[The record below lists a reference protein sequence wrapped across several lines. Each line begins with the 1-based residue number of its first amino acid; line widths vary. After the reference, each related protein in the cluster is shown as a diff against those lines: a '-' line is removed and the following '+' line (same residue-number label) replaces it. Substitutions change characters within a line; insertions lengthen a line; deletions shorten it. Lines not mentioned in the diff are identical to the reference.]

1 MQLASLGFLAGV
13 LISQTLAVL
22 PPKNWS
28 LLIVIL
34 VPLVFRFP
42 AFRVVLC
49 LALGFLYSVFIA
61 HDKLE
66 GQISPALEGHDLV
79 LTGTIASIP
88 DLTHRRSRFL
98 VDVTD
103 LNELPADNRTPTK
116 ATSNGQLPQR
126 VRLTWY
132 RAAPTLHVGQ
142 QWQWIVRL
150 KAPRGFANPGG
161 FDYEGWLFRNNIQAT
176 GYIRDTRTTHS
187 QIRLLG
193 ENNQWAFRLNRFR
206 ESLVDQ
212 LDRALPDNRFSG
224 LVTALLVGHRQGIT
238 TDQWSVLTATGTNH
252 LMAISGLHIGLV
264 AGMVYWLIVRLWR
277 RLPGLALYL
286 AAPRAAA
293 LSALLA
299 ALVYAALA
307 GFTLPT
313 QRAVIMVG
321 IVMLAVWRQR
331 PVNPGQILAIALFA
345 VLLYDPVS
353 VISGSFWLSFGAVAI
368 ILYTMAG
375 RLPVKTWW
383 WKWGRVQWV
392 IAVGLFPL
400 LLFWFQQVPL
410 LSPLANFVAVPWV
423 SFVTVPLTLIGG
435 GTLALWPALAHGLIV
450 LAAGSLA
457 ALWPLL
463 KTLAGLNDALWF
475 SSQPPLWTFLPAL
488 LGILWLLAP
497 RGVPARWL
505 GAVWLLPLAFF
516 PRQHVPDGAVRLT
529 VLDVGQGL
537 ATVIRTAKHV
547 AVYDAGPRY
556 SAQFNAG
563 DAVVVPFLRARGIET
578 IDRLILS
585 HDDRDHTGGY
595 DAIVRQMP
603 VTQVMATANV
613 QWLWP
618 GQAPSGV
625 GLESCV
631 AGEHWS
637 WDGVGFRV
645 LHPGVNF
652 QDARDNNWSCVIQI
666 TTQTDKILL
675 TGDIEQPV
683 EAELVKYFDSD
694 DDNLRA
700 DVLVVP
706 HHGSR
711 SSSSDA
717 FVRAVDPEYA
727 LISAG
732 YKNRY
737 GLPKA
742 DILQRYRDTGAHI
755 LQTDSSGAI
764 SLLLGTGKDVNP
776 VLYRRQS
783 RRYWSNGSH

>member
-1 MQLASLGFLAGV
+1 MQLASLGFLAGI

-49 LALGFLYSVFIA
+49 LVLGFLYSVFIA

-66 GQISPALEGHDLV
+66 GQISPALEGRDLLV
-79 LTGTIASIP
+79 TGTIASIP
-88 DLTHRRSRFL
+88 DSTSHRSRFL

-103 LNELPADNRTPTK
+103 LNELSAANT
-116 ATSNGQLPQR
+116 TSVIHKGELPKR
-126 VRLTWY
+126 IRLTWY
-132 RAAPTLHVGQ
+132 RTAPTLHVGQ
-142 QWQWIVRL
+142 RWQWIVRL

-161 FDYEGWLFRNNIQAT
+161 FDYEGWLFRNNIHAT
-176 GYIRDTRTTHS
+176 GYVRDTRTMRS
-187 QIRLLG
+187 RNRLLG
-193 ENNQWAFRLNRFR
+193 ENHQWFYGLNRFR
-206 ESLVDQ
+206 ESLVDK
-212 LDRALPDNRFSG
+212 LHRALPGNGFGG
-224 LVTALLVGHRQGIT
+224 LVTALLVGHRQDIT
-238 TDQWSVLTATGTNH
+238 TEQWSTLTGTGTNH

-264 AGMVYWLIVRLWR
+264 AGMVYWLMVRLWR
-277 RLPGLALYL
+277 RLPRLVLHL

-293 LSALLA
+293 IFALLA

-313 QRAVIMVG
+313 QRAVIMVS
-321 IVMLAVWRQR
+321 IVMLALWRQR
-331 PVNPGQILAIALFA
+331 PVNPGQVLAIALFA

-368 ILYTMAG
+368 ILYTMSG
-375 RLPVKTWW
+375 RLPMKSWW

-400 LLFWFQQVPL
+400 LLYWFQQVPL

-423 SFVTVPLTLIGG
+423 SFVTVPLTLAGG
-435 GTLALWPALAHGLIV
+435 LTLMLWPALAQGLLLV
-450 LAAGSLA
+450 AAGSLA

-463 KTLAGLNDALWF
+463 ESLANINEALWF
-475 SSQPPLWTFLPAL
+475 SSQPPVWTFLPAAV
-488 LGILWLLAP
+488 GISWLLAP
-497 RGVPARWL
+497 RGVPARWV
-505 GAVWLLPLAFF
+505 GAVWLLPLVFF
-516 PRQHVPDGAVRLT
+516 PRQHIPDGAVRLT
-529 VLDVGQGL
+529 VLDVGEGL
-537 ATVIRTAKHV
+537 ATVIRTAEHV
-547 AVYDAGPRY
+547 AVYDTGPRY

-563 DAVVVPFLRARGIET
+563 DAVVVPFLRARGIDA

-595 DAIVRQMP
+595 DAIIRQMP
-603 VTQVMATANV
+603 VTEVMATANV
-613 QWLWP
+613 RWQ
-618 GQAPSGV
+618 GHEPSAV
-625 GLESCV
+625 DHESCV
-631 AGEHWS
+631 AGTRWS
-637 WDGVGFRV
+637 WDGVRFRV
-645 LHPGVNF
+645 LHPRVDF

-666 TTQTDKILL
+666 ITQTDKILL
-675 TGDIEQPV
+675 TGDIEQRV
-683 EAELVKYFDSD
+683 ETELVKYFASD

-700 DVLVVP
+700 DVLIVP

-742 DILQRYRDTGAHI
+742 DILQRYRDRGAHI
-755 LQTDSSGAI
+755 LQTDTSGAI
-764 SLLLGTGKDVNP
+764 SLLLGTGKYVDP

>member
-28 LLIVIL
+28 FLIVIL

-49 LALGFLYSVFIA
+49 LFLGFLYSVFIA
-61 HDKLE
+61 HDKLQ
-66 GQISPALEGHDLV
+66 GQISPVFEGHDLL

-88 DLTHRRSRFL
+88 DSTSQRSRFL
-98 VDVTD
+98 VDVSD
-103 LNELPADNRTPTK
+103 LSELPA
-116 ATSNGQLPQR
+116 ATAASGIHKGELPKR
-126 VRLTWY
+126 IRLSWY
-132 RAAPTLHVGQ
+132 RTASTLHVGQ
-142 QWQWIVRL
+142 RWQWIVRL

-161 FDYEGWLFRNNIQAT
+161 FDYEGWLYRNNIHAT
-176 GYIRDTRTTHS
+176 GYVRDTPTTQS
-187 QIRLLG
+187 RNRFLG
-193 ENNQWAFRLNRFR
+193 ENNQWVYSVNRLR

-212 LDRALPDNRFSG
+212 LDRVLSDSRYGG
-224 LVTALLVGHRQGIT
+224 LVTALLVGHRQEIT

-264 AGMVYWLIVRLWR
+264 AGMVFWLMIRLWR
-277 RLPGLALYL
+277 RLPRLSLYL

-293 LSALLA
+293 IAALLA

-313 QRAVIMVG
+313 QRAVIMVS
-321 IVMLAVWRQR
+321 IVMLAAWRQR
-331 PVNPGQILAIALFA
+331 PVNPGQVLSIALFA

-353 VISGSFWLSFGAVAI
+353 AISGSFWLSFGAVAI
-368 ILYTMAG
+368 IFYTMTG
-375 RLPVKTWW
+375 RLPAKSWW

-400 LLFWFQQVPL
+400 LLYWFQQVPL
-410 LSPLANFVAVPWV
+410 LSPVANFLAVPWV
-423 SFVTVPLTLIGG
+423 SFVTVPLTLAGG
-435 GTLALWPALAHGLIV
+435 LTLLLWPALAHGLLV
-450 LAAGSLA
+450 AAAASLA

-463 KTLAGLNDALWF
+463 EFLAGVHRALWL
-475 SSQPPLWTFLPAL
+475 SSQPPVWTLVPAI

-497 RGVPARWL
+497 RGVPARWV

-516 PRQHVPDGAVRLT
+516 PRQHIPVGAVRLT

-537 ATVIRTAKHV
+537 ATVIRTADHV
-547 AVYDAGPRY
+547 AVYDTGPRY

-563 DAVVVPFLRARGIET
+563 DAVVVPFLRARGIEA

-585 HDDRDHTGGY
+585 HDDKDHTGGY
-595 DAIVRQMP
+595 DAIIRQMP
-603 VTQVMATANV
+603 VTEVMATANV
-613 QWLWP
+613 RWQ
-618 GQAPSGV
+618 GHEPSAADH
-625 GLESCV
+625 EPCV
-631 AGEHWS
+631 AGERWS
-637 WDGVGFRV
+637 WDGVRFRV
-645 LHPGVNF
+645 LHPGVDF
-652 QDARDNNWSCVIQI
+652 QDVRDNNWSCVIQI

-675 TGDIEQPV
+675 TGDIEQRV
-683 EAELVKYFDSD
+683 ETELVKFFASD

-700 DVLVVP
+700 DVLIVP

-742 DILQRYRDTGAHI
+742 DILQRYRDRGAHI
-755 LQTDSSGAI
+755 LRTDTSGAI
-764 SLLLGTGKDVNP
+764 SLLLGTGKAVNP
-776 VLYRRQS
+776 VLYRRQA